1 MEGNLTTVEIEGDE
15 TVGGRRP
22 KIQENFFCTVNGGNK
37 DVIYGVDLSILDPLS
52 FTGIIL
58 A

>member
-1 MEGNLTTVEIEGDE
+1 MEIEGDE